1 LKKENTNQRRKRFK
15 SMSSEERINLI
26 LKKMKEKNIKVGSGV
41 PYKTYNTDEVRDL
54 IKITNCFPEL
64 RSDIK

>member
-1 LKKENTNQRRKRFK
+1 
-15 SMSSEERINLI
+15 MSSEERINLI

-41 PYKTYNTDEVRDL
+41 PHKTYNKDEVRDL

-64 RSDIK
+64 RKSKTVKILKPKADI